1 MPAGFFKHIPS
12 ITYDFKSDG
21 KFYEAKDMFRKV
33 STWSYLQE
41 GVTGYSYY
49 RIIEGERP
57 DVVATN
63 LYGDA
68 TLYWLFF
75 LVNENLQDLSDWP
88 KSQSLFNK
96 YIDRKYSG
104 TCLKASTSTD
114 IVSYDHSKP
123 EDEQLASRKFV
134 LGEKVSQS
142 SSVFGFVTDVNPTH
156 NRITLNNVTG
166 TFTANGTATGATS
179 GKSFTISSVVDEK
192 DAVNHYTSTVVTYE
206 LTYDAEGEE
215 IIGDEI
221 LTHTFRTT
229 VPTGNTVVTNVA
241 HELTLNDEK
250 HLIRYIEPQFTG
262 RVINEFIDLMGS

>member
-1 MPAGFFKHIPS
+1 MAVGFFKHIPS
-12 ITYDFKSDG
+12 INYDFKSDG
-21 KFYEAKDMFRKV
+21 TFYEAKDMFRKV

-49 RIIEGERP
+49 RILEGERP

-63 LYGDA
+63 FYGDP

-114 IVSYDHSKP
+114 IVSYDHSKI
-123 EDEQLASRKFV
+123 EEEQLASRKFV

-142 SSVFGFVTDVNPTH
+142 SSVFGFVTNINPTH
-156 NRITLNNVTG
+156 NRITLNNVEG
-166 TFTANGTATGATS
+166 TFTANSTATGAES
-179 GKSFTISSVVDEK
+179 GKSFTISSVVNEK
-192 DAVNHYTSTVVTYE
+192 DAVNHYTTVVTTT
-206 LTYDAEGEE
+206 LVNEE
-215 IIGDEI
+215 DIV
-221 LTHTFRTT
+221 HTFRTT
-229 VPTGNTVVTNVA
+229 VPTNNTVVTNVA

-250 HLIRYIEPQFTG
+250 HLIRYIEPRFAG
-262 RVINEFIDLMGS
+262 RVINEFINLVGS